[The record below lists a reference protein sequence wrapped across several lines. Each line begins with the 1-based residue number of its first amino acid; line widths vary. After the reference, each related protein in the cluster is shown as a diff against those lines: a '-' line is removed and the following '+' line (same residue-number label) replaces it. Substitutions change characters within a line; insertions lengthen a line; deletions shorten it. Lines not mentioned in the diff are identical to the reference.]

1 MSHSISANQM
11 AATMSQKH
19 RFEDITETAGDE
31 VTEEQIS
38 RILNRYAWAVTYCK
52 DRDVLEVACGTGQ
65 GLGLLKRSAR
75 FLVAG
80 DLNLTW
86 IAKALDHYR
95 GRIPLAVLD
104 ATALPFGDDSV
115 DTVVFFETLY
125 FLQDQDSALS
135 EIRRVLRDRGVLLLA
150 SANPDAPDFHPYP
163 YAARYHG
170 VPSLRDYLAHFGFS
184 CEFFGDTL
192 IRPTSVR
199 ERVLRAAKMAAVN
212 AGLVPSSKRMKRI
225 AKRFVYGTLQ
235 RMPAEITEATGKL
248 VTPAPIPANQPDRL
262 HRIYFCAATCCKS
275 KVRG

>member
-1 MSHSISANQM
+1 MR
-11 AATMSQKH
+11 QKH

-38 RILNRYAWAVTYCK
+38 RILNRYAWAETYCK

-65 GLGLLKRSAR
+65 GLGLLERSAR

-80 DLNLTW
+80 DLNSTW

-104 ATALPFGDDSV
+104 ATALPFRNNSV

-170 VPSLRDYLAHFGFS
+170 VPNLEDYLGHFGFR
-184 CEFFGDTL
+184 CKFFGDTP
-192 IRPTSVR
+192 IRPASAR
-199 ERVLRAAKMAAVN
+199 EKMLRTAKVAAVK
-212 AGLVPSSKRMKRI
+212 AGLVPSSKGMKRV
-225 AKRFVYGTLQ
+225 AKRFFYGALR
-235 RMPAEITEATGKL
+235 RMPAEIIEATGNP
-248 VTPAPIPANQPDRL
+248 VAPVSIPASRPDRL
-262 HRIYFCAATCCKS
+262 HRIYFCAATCYKS
-275 KVRG
+275 EVKR